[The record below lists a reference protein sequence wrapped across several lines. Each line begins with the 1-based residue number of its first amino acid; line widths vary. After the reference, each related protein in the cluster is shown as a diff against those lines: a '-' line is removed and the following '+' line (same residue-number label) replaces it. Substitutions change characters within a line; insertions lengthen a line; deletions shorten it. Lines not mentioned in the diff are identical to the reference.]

1 MVTKIPETQI
11 NAIFACVC
19 ATLHLGSCSFEKN
32 PRDSE
37 ASVLAASTQ
46 NSMAIAGN
54 CLGVAPEK
62 LAHACSHK
70 TIKTATEGSV
80 VADLRADQ
88 AEACRDAAARY
99 LYGRVF
105 LDVVQKTNESIGYRT
120 DVNLF
125 CGVLDIFGFECF
137 KVNSFEQVCIN
148 YTNERLQQFFNEFV
162 FKLEESL
169 YNREG
174 IPWDPLDFPDNQDS
188 AIATRATR

>member
-1 MVTKIPETQI
+1 
-11 NAIFACVC
+11 
-19 ATLHLGSCSFEKN
+19 
-32 PRDSE
+32 
-37 ASVLAASTQ
+37 
-46 NSMAIAGN
+46 MAIAGN

-188 AIATRATR
+188 VDLLEQRPTGTFTFSLLLHLDLLLAGRSGLFDPSHLYLVCSPGARLLVRVRELH